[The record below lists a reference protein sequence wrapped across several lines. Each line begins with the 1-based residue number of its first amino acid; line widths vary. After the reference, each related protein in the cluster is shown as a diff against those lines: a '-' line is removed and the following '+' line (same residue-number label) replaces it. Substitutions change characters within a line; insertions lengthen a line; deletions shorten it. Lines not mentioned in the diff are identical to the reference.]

1 MWSLLIV
8 ESSKEKTALAEEL
21 EASKSEVAQLE
32 MELSDARADLL
43 KVQGEEG
50 VLSTELKQ
58 VLTCLQQYY
67 VENEVLKK
75 GVLQL
80 GGDEVL
86 TKLLT
91 SSKDVTDQ
99 LYATKPKSQSS

>member
-1 MWSLLIV
+1 M
-8 ESSKEKTALAEEL
+8 
-21 EASKSEVAQLE
+21 
-32 MELSDARADLL
+32 RADLL
-43 KVQGEEG
+43 KLQGEEG
-50 VLSTELKQ
+50 VLATELKQ

-99 LYATKPKSQSS
+99 LYTTKPKSKDSRTCKGNGERCKQVVQTMIKCQTM